1 MLVSVLNGDA
11 DHLPDIGA
19 DFTVRANG
27 EPLEIALAEDALQWA
42 LPTLLPTRTC
52 TVRLR
57 TYAGRYPLASR
68 SPLARFPCP
77 EPTVQAHTA
86 LAGISGGQR
95 TLQALPQATFAQF
108 FGAAMS

>member
-1 MLVSVLNGDA
+1 MKLHVEDYKPYY
-11 DHLPDIGA
+11 LPA
-19 DFTVRANG
+19 FT
-27 EPLEIALAEDALQWA
+27 EI
-42 LPTLLPTRTC
+42 P
-52 TVRLR
+52 VRLR
-57 TYAGRYPLASR
+57 THAGRYPPASR

-95 TLQALPQATFAQF
+95 TLQALPQATFAQL